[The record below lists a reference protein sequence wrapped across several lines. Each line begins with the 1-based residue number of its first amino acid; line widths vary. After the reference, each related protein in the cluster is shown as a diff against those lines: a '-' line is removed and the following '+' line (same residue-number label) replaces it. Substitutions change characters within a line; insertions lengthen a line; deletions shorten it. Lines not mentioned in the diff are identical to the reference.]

1 MPWNFQHNIHVDEG
15 FTGLPPSWTT
25 SLAKAGFTD
34 EEIADL
40 HRRRTAGSRSPGSQ
54 YLYNER
60 PDSPAYTASNAP
72 ILTHPTPRTTSLP
85 RTYSDASLRTV
96 DTGARSPPPPLP
108 PSSAT
113 STPALP
119 NRSLPQ
125 RQFSTDHSSLH
136 HHYPSSSIHSSSHSI
151 STSGGSHI
159 THGSMTSFAQDA
171 AARANSP
178 HSASDRTHP
187 STPPRRTYHVTN
199 EGMNS
204 PPPSY
209 THYNIPQNAGGSSYP
224 LDRKVPIETS
234 SMDVTPRSHPS
245 AAPSAVTPETTPQRY
260 QRPRATTDTSHGRTA
275 SASASSS
282 SHDESPPSRIRA
294 DSRSKRLTAL
304 PPRLSLHKSNDSS
317 DLSSWGEALLSGIS
331 TASDLATPN
340 TSTFAVAQESK
351 LSSTTNGASQTNFV
365 PTNSTYYARAQAQAA
380 KHASPPTK
388 IDDVLKRQPP
398 PTRPIP
404 PLNVRKAG
412 TYQSAI
418 DSDEDNGPSSSVV
431 EPASTARYDPAATSW
446 DEPQILSSKAPP
458 SPLWN
463 ELQSMVS
470 EEQAVP
476 YSPALEDTL
485 SPTLPR
491 SPGAVPRPWLKD
503 DGESRDRGVNRD
515 SSRSST
521 STVMALQEPATI
533 VRKVSIARRTGAYVV
548 EKSKLV
554 AEREGTCHPSSSAG
568 SSVGDPRHPPSPLSS
583 NFGSE
588 EGSASGSG
596 SSSSLSQEQQT
607 PTTDP
612 GLDSSLMY
620 YLDSTASP
628 GPNKLSFSPIQKVPD
643 TNTDNTGDVRD
654 DDEEEEEDYD
664 EEDDEGEEQETGT
677 STGAPLQRPKI
688 VISGDTSSPGPT
700 PAISSS
706 GLTPLSPYQ
715 RYRGWL
721 SAVVAPLEEFIDD
734 AVDPREFYLDL
745 QEIAEGESGSVFAAR
760 LTGKNIQRLRLP
772 ARIKVQDNDDLLN
785 GRTTLVAIKSVAI
798 LPSGSPKL
806 VDLQRELSLM
816 KGLWHENLLSM
827 DAVYV
832 DLVED
837 TLWIRMEL
845 MERSLADIIGLVGQ
859 GLILQD
865 RTIARFASDVLQA
878 LEFLQ
883 QHDIAHR
890 DVRSDNLLLN
900 SGGILKLTDFSNAA
914 RVTKTSPMLSD
925 IVGVAYWQAPEVR
938 TPPYNALKVDV
949 WSLGATVW
957 EMAES
962 EPPFAETQQFGD
974 RWPPLSQP
982 KLYSPT
988 LHDFLRQ
995 CSEPPLTRPTAG
1007 ELRKTPFINNACG
1020 RPVIIQLISQCM
1032 AIEQALLEGDA
1043 SRGNISE

>member
-1 MPWNFQHNIHVDEG
+1 
-15 FTGLPPSWTT
+15 
-25 SLAKAGFTD
+25 
-34 EEIADL
+34 
-40 HRRRTAGSRSPGSQ
+40 
-54 YLYNER
+54 
-60 PDSPAYTASNAP
+60 
-72 ILTHPTPRTTSLP
+72 
-85 RTYSDASLRTV
+85 
-96 DTGARSPPPPLP
+96 
-108 PSSAT
+108 
-113 STPALP
+113 
-119 NRSLPQ
+119 
-125 RQFSTDHSSLH
+125 
-136 HHYPSSSIHSSSHSI
+136 
-151 STSGGSHI
+151 
-159 THGSMTSFAQDA
+159 
-171 AARANSP
+171 
-178 HSASDRTHP
+178 
-187 STPPRRTYHVTN
+187 
-199 EGMNS
+199 
-204 PPPSY
+204 
-209 THYNIPQNAGGSSYP
+209 
-224 LDRKVPIETS
+224 
-234 SMDVTPRSHPS
+234 
-245 AAPSAVTPETTPQRY
+245 
-260 QRPRATTDTSHGRTA
+260 
-275 SASASSS
+275 
-282 SHDESPPSRIRA
+282 
-294 DSRSKRLTAL
+294 
-304 PPRLSLHKSNDSS
+304 
-317 DLSSWGEALLSGIS
+317 
-331 TASDLATPN
+331 
-340 TSTFAVAQESK
+340 
-351 LSSTTNGASQTNFV
+351 
-365 PTNSTYYARAQAQAA
+365 
-380 KHASPPTK
+380 
-388 IDDVLKRQPP
+388 
-398 PTRPIP
+398 
-404 PLNVRKAG
+404 
-412 TYQSAI
+412 
-418 DSDEDNGPSSSVV
+418 
-431 EPASTARYDPAATSW
+431 
-446 DEPQILSSKAPP
+446 
-458 SPLWN
+458 
-463 ELQSMVS
+463 
-470 EEQAVP
+470 
-476 YSPALEDTL
+476 
-485 SPTLPR
+485 
-491 SPGAVPRPWLKD
+491 
-503 DGESRDRGVNRD
+503 
-515 SSRSST
+515 
-521 STVMALQEPATI
+521 
-533 VRKVSIARRTGAYVV
+533 
-548 EKSKLV
+548 
-554 AEREGTCHPSSSAG
+554 
-568 SSVGDPRHPPSPLSS
+568 
-583 NFGSE
+583 
-588 EGSASGSG
+588 
-596 SSSSLSQEQQT
+596 
-607 PTTDP
+607 
-612 GLDSSLMY
+612 MY